1 MAPGTPGSGS
11 PSPPHPHTAAVTG
24 SVRVLHVPADHGYV
38 AHLTDDRIPG
48 VALVELPRD
57 DGGWRPSPALGAAWV
72 EAHAG
77 LFDVLHVHFGFEGR
91 TPEELRDLVAALRRA
106 GRGLVL
112 TVHDLENPHLP
123 TQEGYARLLDVLV
136 PAADAVV
143 TLTPGAADEIGRRWG
158 RPARVVPHP
167 HVAPLTEVGLPRPQ
181 RPHPVVGLHLKSLR
195 ANLQAA
201 PVLRSLVEA
210 VGRLP
215 QVELRVDVHDEALDP
230 AFPRYDAGLV
240 RELRAAAASGALD
253 LRAHPRFADAGLLG
267 YLRGLDVSVL
277 GYGHG
282 THSGWLELCSDLG
295 VPVVA
300 GRVGFLHQQQALVQ
314 VDLHD
319 PGALAAGLAQALDQ
333 VPGSAATADARFA
346 QRLDIARA
354 HRDLYRQVAAGATE
368 RSRHRTAEARA

>member
-1 MAPGTPGSGS
+1 M
-11 PSPPHPHTAAVTG
+11 TG

-38 AHLTDDRIPG
+38 AHLTDDRVPG
-48 VALVELPRD
+48 VEFVRAPGD
-57 DGGWRPSPALGAAWV
+57 DGGWRPSPALEAAWV

-77 LFDVLHVHFGFEGR
+77 HFEVLHVHFGFEGR
-91 TPEELRDLVAALRRA
+91 TPDELGDLVAALRSR

-123 TQEGYARLLDVLV
+123 SQDGYARLLDVLV

-143 TLTPGAADEIGRRWG
+143 TLTPGAADEIARRWS

-167 HVAPLTEVGLPRPQ
+167 HVAPPAEIGLPRPQ
-181 RPHPVVGLHLKSLR
+181 RPRPVVGLHLKSLR

-215 QVELRVDVHDEALDP
+215 EAELRVDVHDEALDP
-230 AFPRYDAGLV
+230 AFPRHDAGLV

-253 LRAHPRFADAGLLG
+253 LRVHPRFDDAGLLD

-277 GYGHG
+277 GYGFG
-282 THSGWLELCSDLG
+282 THSGWLELCHDLG

-319 PGALAAGLAQALDQ
+319 PGALAEGLAQALGQ
-333 VPGSAATADARFA
+333 VPGSAATADDRLA
-346 QRLDIARA
+346 QRLEIAAA
-354 HRDLYRQVAAGATE
+354 HRELYRQVAAGSATG
-368 RSRHRTAEARA
+368 RTRPGHRTAGARA